1 MSSWVRRASD
11 SFSRAFSPREGEA
24 AARDRG
30 EASDADPSGDVP
42 SALPDAPPGSA
53 ATTPPSRSAA
63 DLPREGSAGRPPRTA
78 PESSSSPSAPAPGAA
93 PRASPGGGGSR
104 RGALAGMLPNVE
116 SVTGMFSSAPRRP
129 DAAADAHA
137 TAQLEYETAMAMA
150 ISASLSDANAS
161 ANAPPSP
168 YLAPLSSSAGRDRR
182 RSPDALSFVGQPR
195 SRRGSLGGTEDLA
208 IAGLAIASDAPDASI
223 AAVRD
228 LTESDAAAEAASF
241 RFASSCSL
249 NFNERVP
256 DGFYHPSGG
265 DFPEFAEYS
274 GSPEGEYRV
283 PPLHLLESIEPD
295 ASDERDVTVV
305 DLRSGKDAD
314 LALFLAHLAESVG
327 AVENK
332 SERASAVARAVA
344 DRLGGPARGDDQL
357 RGRWAEA
364 SYDLRAELGR
374 LTMPIGRLTVGLRRH
389 RALLFKVAADALD
402 VPSRLVRGR
411 YYCGDER
418 AAANVVIA
426 GGAEYFVD
434 VMREPGTLYSP
445 ENPAYE
451 DFHRAYVPKALAE
464 ELGAEK
470 KSESVE
476 PRRAAED
483 RRRAAAEDP
492 RSSPNAAPR
501 ASDASSAPRRVDS
514 TTGRAMEA
522 ALADATPGRV
532 RVNARSPG
540 GSSTGAPGV
549 PGGDAGAAP
558 GEANVALARSGSRSG
573 SGGGGLQR
581 TSSCPD
587 ALVFA
592 RGAGPEWRDHE
603 RNSAAQPRL
612 SPAAAEGPEGRG
624 AEGGEGVAGDRKGG
638 GGTGGVGR
646 SPSAGDA
653 ESVAGSG
660 PGSIPPN
667 SEPVGGGEGSSPA
680 GVDPHTGEPLGVSSG
695 VFGAKP
701 RGRHRRR
708 ASDLGLGLGLA
719 PLENIAPLHDFG
731 PGVVSVPSEGRGAG
745 PRSDDDADAAA
756 AATRARE
763 TLFEVGG
770 GASSNAE
777 RDEWRY
783 FGRGE
788 DGGAK
793 QFGVMPGHEGAASG
807 GFGVMPRRPGADE
820 RGPGPGETGE
830 KGAEKGASNKKEA
843 PSDPGGGASS
853 RVAAGFGGGGSSS
866 SPSRGDDD
874 SSPGGAQTPGGA
886 STVPSPASASARGSP
901 GVLSVA
907 VDLSIDPSQI
917 QLGERIGI
925 GSYGEVHRGL
935 WRGTEVAVKRFLDQD
950 VSPHLMSEFTCEVD
964 LMRRLRHPNVILLM
978 GAVTEAPNLSIVTE
992 FLHRGSLYKLLH
1004 RPQPSAVRAAMAQEA
1019 RRVRMAL
1026 DVAKGMHYLHSCDPI
1041 IVHRDL
1047 KSPNLLVDRHWVVK
1061 VCDFGLSRMKNHTF
1075 LSSKSNAGTPEWM
1088 APEVLRNEP
1097 SDEKSDVFSYGVIF
1111 WELLTRQEPWSGLNP
1126 MQVVGAVGFAG
1137 NRLAIPRDAPED
1149 ARRVCAECW
1158 DANPSKRPSFLELQK
1173 RLKPMVQALLAKQ
1186 QQQQQQQQQNGG
1198 GGSNDAA
1205 GNDARPAAAA
1215 AEGGTTSGSRGGAED
1230 APAQARPD
1238 APPKTPEEHEGSASE
1253 PSEPP
1258 PAERGPGVGSPIAN
1272 AGSSRPAGGG
1282 SPGEFPILP

>member
-1 MSSWVRRASD
+1 
-11 SFSRAFSPREGEA
+11 
-24 AARDRG
+24 
-30 EASDADPSGDVP
+30 
-42 SALPDAPPGSA
+42 
-53 ATTPPSRSAA
+53 
-63 DLPREGSAGRPPRTA
+63 
-78 PESSSSPSAPAPGAA
+78 
-93 PRASPGGGGSR
+93 
-104 RGALAGMLPNVE
+104 
-116 SVTGMFSSAPRRP
+116 MF
-129 DAAADAHA
+129 
-137 TAQLEYETAMAMA
+137 
-150 ISASLSDANAS
+150 
-161 ANAPPSP
+161 
-168 YLAPLSSSAGRDRR
+168 
-182 RSPDALSFVGQPR
+182 
-195 SRRGSLGGTEDLA
+195 
-208 IAGLAIASDAPDASI
+208 
-223 AAVRD
+223 
-228 LTESDAAAEAASF
+228 
-241 RFASSCSL
+241 
-249 NFNERVP
+249 
-256 DGFYHPSGG
+256 
-265 DFPEFAEYS
+265 
-274 GSPEGEYRV
+274 
-283 PPLHLLESIEPD
+283 
-295 ASDERDVTVV
+295 
-305 DLRSGKDAD
+305 
-314 LALFLAHLAESVG
+314 
-327 AVENK
+327 
-332 SERASAVARAVA
+332 ARAV
-344 DRLGGPARGDDQL
+344 
-357 RGRWAEA
+357 
-364 SYDLRAELGR
+364 
-374 LTMPIGRLTVGLRRH
+374 
-389 RALLFKVAADALD
+389 
-402 VPSRLVRGR
+402 
-411 YYCGDER
+411 
-418 AAANVVIA
+418 
-426 GGAEYFVD
+426 
-434 VMREPGTLYSP
+434 
-445 ENPAYE
+445 
-451 DFHRAYVPKALAE
+451 
-464 ELGAEK
+464 
-470 KSESVE
+470 
-476 PRRAAED
+476 
-483 RRRAAAEDP
+483 
-492 RSSPNAAPR
+492 
-501 ASDASSAPRRVDS
+501 
-514 TTGRAMEA
+514 
-522 ALADATPGRV
+522 
-532 RVNARSPG
+532 
-540 GSSTGAPGV
+540 
-549 PGGDAGAAP
+549 
-558 GEANVALARSGSRSG
+558 
-573 SGGGGLQR
+573 
-581 TSSCPD
+581 
-587 ALVFA
+587 
-592 RGAGPEWRDHE
+592 PEWRDHE

-612 SPAAAEGPEGRG
+612 SPAAAEGPEGG
-624 AEGGEGVAGDRKGG
+624 AAEGGEGVAGDRKGG

-653 ESVAGSG
+653 EAVAGFG

-667 SEPVGGGEGSSPA
+667 GEPVGGGEGSSPA
-680 GVDPHTGEPLGVSSG
+680 GVDPHTGEPLGV
-695 VFGAKP
+695 FGAKP

-708 ASDLGLGLGLA
+708 ASDLGLGLGLGLG

-731 PGVVSVPSEGRGAG
+731 PGVVSVPSEGPRGAG
-745 PRSDDDADAAA
+745 PRSDDDDDAAA

-820 RGPGPGETGE
+820 RGPGAAETGE

-843 PSDPGGGASS
+843 PSDPGAGASS
-853 RVAAGFGGGGSSS
+853 RGAAGFGGGGSSS
-866 SPSRGDDD
+866 SPSRGDDE

-1230 APAQARPD
+1230 APAPARPD